1 MTYIV
6 VEYRDAGTYKQT
18 VVPGDTKIEHG
29 DYNNLLGVWHCVSQ
43 EECHVMQEQLRE
55 MRHARSSQPS

>member
-6 VEYRDAGTYKQT
+6 VEYKDQGVYKQT

-29 DYNNLLGVWHCVSQ
+29 DYNHLLGVWHCISR

-55 MRHARSSQPS
+55 MRYARSSQPS